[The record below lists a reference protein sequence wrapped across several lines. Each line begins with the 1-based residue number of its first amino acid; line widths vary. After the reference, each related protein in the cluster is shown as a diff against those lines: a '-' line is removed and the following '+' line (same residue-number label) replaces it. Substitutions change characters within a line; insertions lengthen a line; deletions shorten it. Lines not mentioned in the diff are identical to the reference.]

1 MAQTDTQNVSVL
13 ANGAKLFGETVIP
26 GASLLMDGQFCNGI
40 IHTAVGV
47 GARLA
52 LGPIGLVLVC
62 ADSFSKSTTDKT
74 LWDHVNSAYKAR
86 AEKKAAKEAAAKDTV
101 VVEEVVAT
109 AA

>member
-1 MAQTDTQNVSVL
+1 MAQTDTQGGNVF
-13 ANGAKLFGETVIP
+13 ANGVKLFGETVIP

-40 IHTAVGV
+40 AHTAVGI

-74 LWDHVNSAYKAR
+74 LWGHVSGAYKAR
-86 AEKKAAKEAAAKDTV
+86 AEKKLAAAAAKEEAAETV
-101 VVEEVVAT
+101 LTT
-109 AA
+109 A